1 MLYPELSLWL
11 IVVNTE
17 WYSWH
22 QITDPC
28 YQGNNSESLR
38 SPFCGFVR
46 ETCHFFFFYLCF
58 EDALAVC
65 VHSWYF
71 LHLRSCVI
79 NNKHIVTRGV
89 NYSPPVNA
97 PSLKN
102 WISILQKNLLE
113 VYILKTTTML
123 RINCANR
130 IVRATRQKKSLSF
143 ICHRF
148 QNGVSL
154 GCPNKGQ
161 LLKFQGCICT
171 KMSPKREWVALWI
184 SCFHSNNDAE
194 VRYKVV

>member
-1 MLYPELSLWL
+1 MFYPELSLWL

-38 SPFCGFVR
+38 SPFCGFVW
-46 ETCHFFFFYLCF
+46 ETCHFFFFCLCF

-65 VHSWYF
+65 VHSCYF
-71 LHLRSCVI
+71 LHPRSCVL

-89 NYSPPVNA
+89 NYSPPMNA

-102 WISILQKNLLE
+102 WISILQKNLLK
-113 VYILKTTTML
+113 VYILITTTML

-130 IVRATRQKKSLSF
+130 IVRATRQKITL
-143 ICHRF
+143 IHLP
-148 QNGVSL
+148 QVSKW
-154 GCPNKGQ
+154 CEPWVSQ
-161 LLKFQGCICT
+161 QGSI
-171 KMSPKREWVALWI
+171 
-184 SCFHSNNDAE
+184 AE
-194 VRYKVV
+194 VPGLHMHKDEPQKRMSCLVN

>member
-102 WISILQKNLLE
+102 WISILQKNLLK

-130 IVRATRQKKSLSF
+130 IVRATRQKNHSHSSATGFKMVWVLGVPTRVNCWSSRVAYAQRWAPKENELPCELAAF
-143 ICHRF
+143 IQTMMQR
-148 QNGVSL
+148 L
-154 GCPNKGQ
+154 D
-161 LLKFQGCICT
+161 T
-171 KMSPKREWVALWI
+171 K
-184 SCFHSNNDAE
+184 
-194 VRYKVV
+194 